1 MATAKAPAR
10 RIRTFPGFH
19 LRFPITEVQLW
30 ADKFS
35 QFDDDTAVLDA
46 GKNICA
52 GEYGLENLLVIVDW
66 KSKRR
71 AKLLADNSHS
81 EREEALRIA
90 VSAFEPRTAFGV
102 LMGLAGID
110 TPMASA
116 ILTTIDPS
124 RYTIIDWRALDAL
137 GRPDWSA
144 SLKLYLRYYFPECA
158 RIAAA
163 AGVSLRTVDKA
174 LWSWSKVNS

>member
-1 MATAKAPAR
+1 V
-10 RIRTFPGFH
+10 
-19 LRFPITEVQLW
+19 TEIQLW

-35 QFDDDTAVLDA
+35 QFDDDTAALDA
-46 GKNICA
+46 GKQICL
-52 GEYGLENLLVIVDW
+52 GNYSLKNLLVIVEW

-71 AKLLADNSHS
+71 AQLLGDNTQS
-81 EREEALRIA
+81 ERDEALRIA
-90 VSAFEPRTAFGV
+90 VSASEPRTAFGV
-102 LMGLAGID
+102 LMGLAGVD

-116 ILTTIDPS
+116 ILTAIDPD

-137 GRPDWSA
+137 GRPDWNA

-158 RIAAA
+158 RIATA

-174 LWSWSKVNS
+174 LWSWSKVNSSE